1 MEGFPPM
8 ILKLAY
14 RNIVGN
20 GWRSLI
26 NIIILSILCMGM
38 LWMESMYHSW
48 ISIARTQQHD
58 YEYVAGLARVKGYD
72 PFDAFSWDTAYAQ
85 YPERIQNLI
94 AQGRAVPVLFS
105 PAAIYHDGRML
116 AVVAKGI
123 PASQTLL
130 KLPTALLQSNAPG
143 YAKAI
148 IGPTMA
154 RTSRLR
160 KGDVFTL
167 RVKDRFGAFN
177 TLDLEV
183 ADIAHIPVPAL
194 DTGTV
199 WMDMEA
205 LATLRQLPVCA
216 TTIAFA
222 DAKQAAQPLQGF
234 QYLDEKEYFR
244 DLDAIMKNE
253 NMGKYVMYGLI
264 IFLAMIA
271 IFDTQALAVF
281 RRRKEIGTLTAL
293 GMPRPSIIMLFT
305 VEGALYAVGAI
316 LLSGILGLPLFLY
329 FGLHGWDIPSGYS
342 EFGIAGFS
350 ETIKFSY
357 PLPMVLGV
365 LAWVIG
371 ITVLVSWL
379 PARRITN
386 MKPTDALKGKVG

>member
-1 MEGFPPM
+1 ML
-8 ILKLAY
+8 LKLAY
-14 RNIVGN
+14 KNIVGN

-26 NIIILSILCMGM
+26 NIFILSILCIGM

-48 ISIARTQQHD
+48 ISLARTQQHQ
-58 YEYVAGLARVKGYD
+58 YEYASGLARVASYD
-72 PFDAFSWDTAYAQ
+72 PFDAFSWDTAYAD
-85 YPERIQNLI
+85 YPARVDALVRQ
-94 AQGRAVPVLFS
+94 QKAVPVLFS
-105 PAAIYHDGRML
+105 PAAVYHDGRML
-116 AVVAKGI
+116 SVLAKGI
-123 PASQTLL
+123 PAAQTLL
-130 KLPTALLQSNAPG
+130 GLPTELLHGAGDG

-183 ADIAHIPVPAL
+183 AAIAHIPVPSL

-199 WMDMEA
+199 WMDIEA
-205 LATLRQLPVCA
+205 LQTLRQLPPSA
-216 TTIAFA
+216 TTIAFQ
-222 DAKQAAQPLQGF
+222 DAGDAAQDIPG
-234 QYLDEKEYFR
+234 YRYIDEAEYFR

-293 GMPRPSIIMLFT
+293 GMTRSSIITLFT
-305 VEGALYAVGAI
+305 LEGGLYAVGAI
-316 LLSGILGLPLFLY
+316 LLSAVIGMPLFLY
-329 FGLHGWDIPSGYS
+329 FGLHGWDIPAGYS

-350 ETIKFSY
+350 DTIKFSF

-365 LAWVIG
+365 IAWVIG
-371 ITVLVSWL
+371 ITLLVSWL
-379 PARRITN
+379 PARRIAS